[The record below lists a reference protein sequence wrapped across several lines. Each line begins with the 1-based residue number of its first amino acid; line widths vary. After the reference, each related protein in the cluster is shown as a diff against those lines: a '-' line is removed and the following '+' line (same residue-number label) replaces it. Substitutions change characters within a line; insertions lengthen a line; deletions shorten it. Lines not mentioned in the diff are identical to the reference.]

1 MASNSDLLT
10 GVLTAEAFKNEV
22 SALIANHARIAL
34 LMLDLDHFG
43 RLNES
48 IGRDTGDR
56 VLVQIV
62 DMIKKGLRKNDII
75 GRTGGDEFFICIS
88 DLAQISVIEQIAKS
102 LCQQSRNMIVGD
114 QPMCASIGIV
124 ISRHCDVDYDTLY
137 EKAKTAM
144 HCARQKGGNGYVFY
158 DENLEGDS
166 DCDNYKNPEFCDR
179 DTRIGANHI
188 LITYS
193 RKDNLF
199 IYPQNNELFD
209 YVDAASPIWEAFEHH
224 GICSQN
230 TAQRIREQIEEFL
243 DCEQPQVQYT
253 EVYLRNKNGI
263 RHWYRAGFIASAP
276 DADIT
281 IVLTDINYE
290 IITNKNFLKMTQ
302 YDPLTGLLNRRAFC
316 RAIDSVYES
325 DPEGMSN
332 GKYSI
337 IYFDISRF
345 KAINDIFGMEEGD
358 RLLKY
363 IAEVVKSKS
372 QHNDNSARI
381 SSDKYVLF
389 TNNYRVTPEEIIE
402 QLYAAIFEYDLPFEV
417 SFNAGIYITN
427 GENLPCET
435 MIDRAILA
443 QSSIKGSFTQR
454 AARFDEQMRDA
465 MLSEQEI
472 VGMMRGA
479 LTRKHFLVY
488 YQPQYNHSTGMLVG
502 AEALVRWNHPEKGLI
517 SPGVFIPI
525 FEKNGFITHLD
536 LYVFEE
542 VCLFLRKSI
551 DENHSVVPI
560 GTNFSRYD
568 IFLPDF
574 VERLESI
581 RKKYDIP
588 VKYLRIELTESAVF
602 GSSQRANHVIDELH
616 KHGYVVEMDDFG
628 SGYSSLNVLKDIEL
642 DVIKL
647 DMKFLHEENSNNKG
661 GTILSSIVRMAK
673 WLNIPVIAE
682 GVEHVKQADF
692 LRSIGCNYIQGYL
705 YSRPL
710 PEQDYV
716 NIISSGIIGTD
727 VPQVDVIE
735 MVNANNFWNP
745 QSLET
750 LIFSNYVGGACI
762 FEFDGENIEVLRVN
776 TKYLQELSM
785 NLSEK
790 DVIGGN
796 PLRFLD
802 DENLKI
808 YHDMLYRAIET
819 GEEQECETFRNI
831 QSECCGSELF
841 VIRSNVRVIG
851 KNGNSHLFYS
861 MIRNVTNERRQFEL
875 LMASDVGFKTVTEQ
889 VNIYFWEYNILTKEM
904 KPCFR
909 CMRDLGLPPLV
920 KNYPEPLVEQG
931 IIPAQYAQEYRD
943 FLKQLE
949 TGVESIEGDF
959 ALLPELIP
967 FRFRYTTEF
976 DENGHPVKAYAS
988 ATLIRE

>member
-1 MASNSDLLT
+1 MSCNTDGLT
-10 GVLTAEAFKNEV
+10 GVLTAGSFKEKVCRMLASKN
-22 SALIANHARIAL
+22 RIAL
-34 LMLDLDHFG
+34 LLLDLDHFG

-48 IGRDTGDR
+48 LGKDGGDR
-56 VLVQIV
+56 VLIDIV
-62 DMIKKGLRKNDII
+62 DTIKKGLRKDDII
-75 GRTGGDEFFICIS
+75 GRTGGDEFSICIS
-88 DLAQISVIEQIAKS
+88 GIEQISVVEKIAKS
-102 LCQQSRNMIVGD
+102 LCIQSRHTIADGK
-114 QPMCASIGIV
+114 PMYASIGII
-124 ISRHCDVDYDTLY
+124 ISDDNRYDYNLLY
-137 EKAKTAM
+137 ENAHKAM
-144 HCARQKGGNGYVFY
+144 LCAKQKGGNGYVFY
-158 DENLEGDS
+158 DEHLETECECNKSENGVFF
-166 DCDNYKNPEFCDR
+166 ER
-179 DTRIGANHI
+179 DIRGGGNHI
-188 LITYS
+188 LISYC
-193 RKDNLF
+193 KENGLF
-199 IYPQNNELFD
+199 RYPDQNELFD
-209 YVDAASPIWEAFEHH
+209 LIDADCPMWSAFEQQ
-224 GICSQN
+224 GIASQN
-230 TAQRIREQIEEFL
+230 TAQRIKEQFEEL
-243 DCEQPQVQYT
+243 MANEQPQVYYT
-253 EVYLRNKNGI
+253 ELYLRSKRGI
-263 RHWYRAGFIASAP
+263 RHWYRAAFINPSP
-276 DADIT
+276 HGDISV
-281 IVLTDINYE
+281 ILTDINHE
-290 IITNKNFLKMTQ
+290 IITNKNLLKMTQ

-316 RAIDSVYES
+316 RTVDSICES
-325 DPEGMSN
+325 DPDGVKK
-332 GKYSI
+332 GLYSI
-337 IYFDISRF
+337 IYFDITRF
-345 KAINDIFGMEEGD
+345 KAINDIFGMDEGD

-363 IAEVVKSKS
+363 IADVIKRKSTN
-372 QHNDNSARI
+372 NDNSGRI

-389 TNNYRVTPEEIIE
+389 TNNYHVTPEDIID
-402 QLYAAIFEYDLPFEV
+402 QLYEAISSYDLPFEV

-427 GENLPCET
+427 DEHLPCET

-443 QSSIKGSFTQR
+443 QSSVKGSFTHR
-454 AARFDEQMRDA
+454 AARFNHEMRNA

-472 VGMMRGA
+472 VGMMRIA
-479 LTRKHFLVY
+479 LTNKNFVVY

-502 AEALVRWNHPEKGLI
+502 AEALVRWCHPDKGLI

-542 VCLFLRKSI
+542 VCIFLRKSI
-551 DENHSVVPI
+551 DSKHSVVPI

-581 RKKYDIP
+581 RQKYDIP

-602 GSSQRANHVIDELH
+602 GSSQHANHVIEQLH
-616 KHGYVVEMDDFG
+616 EHGYVVEMDDFG

-647 DMKFLHEENSNNKG
+647 DMKFLHEENGTNKG

-710 PEQDYV
+710 CEDDYV
-716 NIISSGIIGTD
+716 NIISGSIISTE
-727 VPQVDVIE
+727 VPQVEAIE
-735 MVNANNFWNP
+735 IINANNFWDP
-745 QSLET
+745 KSLET

-762 FEFDGENIEVLRVN
+762 FEFDGENVEVLRVN

-790 DVIGGN
+790 DVIKSN

-802 DENLKI
+802 EENARV
-808 YHDMLYRAIET
+808 YHDMLRRAIET
-819 GEEQECETFRNI
+819 GEEQECETFRSI
-831 QSECCGSELF
+831 HSDCCGSELF
-841 VIRSNVRVIG
+841 VIRANVRMIG
-851 KNGNSHLFYS
+851 QNGSSYLFYS
-861 MIRNVTNERRQFEL
+861 MIRNVTNERRQRDL
-875 LMASDVGFKTVTEQ
+875 LMASDIGFRTITEQ
-889 VNIYFWEYNILTKEM
+889 VNIYFWEYNIVTKDM

-920 KNYPEPLVEQG
+920 KNYPEPIIESGLV
-931 IIPAQYAQEYRD
+931 PAQFAQEYRD

-959 ALLPELIP
+959 ALTPDLIP

-988 ATLIRE
+988 ATLIQ